1 MLTDS
6 DQNVSL
12 AMTIVFEAL
21 ARSELES
28 DKRCR
33 VYKETVEGVLGLGSR
48 LLEGLNQRVDG
59 I

>member
-1 MLTDS
+1 MGYSGEVDWLVEFINQVIAHS

-12 AMTIVFEAL
+12 AMTILFEAL

-33 VYKETVEGVLGLGSR
+33 VYKETV
-48 LLEGLNQRVDG
+48 N
-59 I
+59 